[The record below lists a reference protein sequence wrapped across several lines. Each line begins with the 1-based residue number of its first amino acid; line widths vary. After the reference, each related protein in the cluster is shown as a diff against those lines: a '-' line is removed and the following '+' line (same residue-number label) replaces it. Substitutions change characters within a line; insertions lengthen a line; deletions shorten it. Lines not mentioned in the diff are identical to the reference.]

1 MAQNGKEQNKG
12 CEQYLDKYVRKQ
24 ESIPF
29 IERRLSG
36 I

>member
-12 CEQYLDKYVRKQ
+12 CEQYLDKYVQNQ
-24 ESIPF
+24 ENIPF
-29 IERRLSG
+29 SERRLSG